1 MTVSLERT
9 RTLAP
14 PAVHDFVYA
23 VAEIWLRA
31 PNARY
36 LVASESETGNA
47 IETLKSLSRRFWHL
61 NSVAGIEKL
70 VERGGLAKWM
80 HGYWRRVSDDS
91 GRSDDEVIYDLLFPL
106 CAIAERDAYIAIY
119 EYDGSPTFEVAT
131 QPGVDV
137 PSVDAWCEFDRTEM
151 VSEVGRLLDSIA
163 SDLKRQRTLH

>member
-47 IETLKSLSRRFWHL
+47 IETLKSLSRRFRHP
-61 NSVAGIEKL
+61 NSVVGIEKL

-80 HGYWRRVSDDS
+80 RGYWRRLNDDS

-106 CAIAERDAYIAIY
+106 CAIAERDGYIAIY
-119 EYDGSPTFEVAT
+119 EYDGAPTFEVAT
-131 QPGVDV
+131 QSGVDV
-137 PSVDAWCEFDRTEM
+137 PSVDVWCEFDQTET
-151 VSEVGRLLDSIA
+151 VSEVSRLLDSIA